1 MIAFTQEELQ
11 RIADTD
17 HVQSGDASAI
27 ARMLLAS
34 LNATP
39 IYQVQYGQKWRD
51 VTKERYEDYR
61 DHGSPTRIVYAEP
74 PAPVE
79 QSPELIDYEHRM
91 ICGEL
96 RPLPKFRVEETYHNM
111 LKEEQEVN
119 AKLAEYSLNKSLPQ
133 PTPESEDRKML
144 KRLAVIMP
152 GSDSGGEISALT
164 VTAQSLVDRCKTLA
178 LEKVKC
184 PFSFGWD
191 ELKRR
196 THQDALFFSAWITE
210 GEQKTP
216 AAYMAREGRPN
227 DAIPSNA
234 LPQNMQVDIEM
245 LASALRNVPLA
256 PSDSQGITRTRV
268 VKHQITG
275 SMAKDIALKL
285 GAELNDE
292 EADIFADGY
301 NAAVLNAE
309 PLSGNFPLKR
319 SLRDGIEI
327 IRNAGIPVDAD
338 KIQSERNAGNLDG
351 LNIRAVAALRA
362 AVRNQWLKS
371 DDFADKVY
379 WKSMHSIANEIVEAM
394 MQNEPPQ
401 PSDNHIP
408 SREAIIAGGVLV
420 QCPRCD
426 GDSYRLKFN
435 GWNHYW
441 CDKCA
446 NAITS
451 EDK

>member
-1 MIAFTQEELQ
+1 MNTLTKEEVQAVSDLKAGYTLGHADVAILHGLA
-11 RIADTD
+11 RIA
-17 HVQSGDASAI
+17 
-27 ARMLLAS
+27 LAS
-34 LNATP
+34 LDTTP
-39 IYQVQYGQKWRD
+39 IYQVQYGQQWRD
-51 VTKERYEDYR
+51 VTKERYEDHR

-74 PAPVE
+74 PAAVE
-79 QSPELIDYEHRM
+79 QSPEIIGYEYRM

-96 RPLPKFRVEETYHNM
+96 RPVPKFSVEETHLNM
-111 LKEEQEVN
+111 
-119 AKLAEYSLNKSLPQ
+119 A
-133 PTPESEDRKML
+133 
-144 KRLAVIMP
+144 
-152 GSDSGGEISALT
+152 G
-164 VTAQSLVDRCKTLA
+164 
-178 LEKVKC
+178 
-184 PFSFGWD
+184 
-191 ELKRR
+191 
-196 THQDALFFSAWITE
+196 
-210 GEQKTP
+210 
-216 AAYMAREGRPN
+216 EGRSN
-227 DAIPSNA
+227 DTIPSNA
-234 LPQNMQVDIEM
+234 LPQGMQVDIEM
-245 LASALRNVPLA
+245 LASALRNAPLA
-256 PSDSQGITRTRV
+256 PSDSQGTTRTRV

-327 IRNAGIPVDAD
+327 IRNASIPVDAD

-371 DDFADKVY
+371 DNFADKVY

-394 MQNEPPQ
+394 MQNEPHQ
-401 PSDNHIP
+401 PTDTHIP

-420 QCPRCD
+420 QCPRCH
-426 GDSYRLKFN
+426 GDSYRLNFN
-435 GWNHYW
+435 GWDHHW

-451 EDK
+451 EGK

>member
-1 MIAFTQEELQ
+1 MSTITQEQVIQIEAAAKEVLWPIVWTEKKARAHFSKKVTPEIVLELA
-11 RIADTD
+11 RIARAYMD
-17 HVQSGDASAI
+17 I
-27 ARMLLAS
+27 KPPMS
-34 LNATP
+34 L
-39 IYQVQYGQKWRD
+39 
-51 VTKERYEDYR
+51 
-61 DHGSPTRIVYAEP
+61 
-74 PAPVE
+74 
-79 QSPELIDYEHRM
+79 
-91 ICGEL
+91 
-96 RPLPKFRVEETYHNM
+96 EE
-111 LKEEQEVN
+111 
-119 AKLAEYSLNKSLPQ
+119 
-133 PTPESEDRKML
+133 
-144 KRLAVIMP
+144 
-152 GSDSGGEISALT
+152 
-164 VTAQSLVDRCKTLA
+164 
-178 LEKVKC
+178 
-184 PFSFGWD
+184 
-191 ELKRR
+191 
-196 THQDALFFSAWITE
+196 
-210 GEQKTP
+210 EQKTP
-216 AAYMAREGRPN
+216 AAYMAGEARPN
-227 DAIPSNA
+227 DSIPSNA
-234 LPQNMQVDIEM
+234 LPQGMQVDIEM

-256 PSDSQGITRTRV
+256 PSDSQGTTRTRV

-301 NAAVLNAE
+301 NAAVLNAK

-371 DDFADKVY
+371 DNFADKVY
-379 WKSMHSIANEIVEAM
+379 WKSMHSIANEIVEVM

>member
-1 MIAFTQEELQ
+1 MSTITQEQVIQIEVAAKAVLWPIGWTEKKARAHFSKKVTPEIVLELA
-11 RIADTD
+11 RIARAYMD
-17 HVQSGDASAI
+17 I
-27 ARMLLAS
+27 KPPMS
-34 LNATP
+34 L
-39 IYQVQYGQKWRD
+39 
-51 VTKERYEDYR
+51 
-61 DHGSPTRIVYAEP
+61 
-74 PAPVE
+74 
-79 QSPELIDYEHRM
+79 
-91 ICGEL
+91 
-96 RPLPKFRVEETYHNM
+96 EE
-111 LKEEQEVN
+111 
-119 AKLAEYSLNKSLPQ
+119 
-133 PTPESEDRKML
+133 
-144 KRLAVIMP
+144 
-152 GSDSGGEISALT
+152 
-164 VTAQSLVDRCKTLA
+164 
-178 LEKVKC
+178 
-184 PFSFGWD
+184 
-191 ELKRR
+191 
-196 THQDALFFSAWITE
+196 
-210 GEQKTP
+210 EQKTP
-216 AAYMAREGRPN
+216 AAYMDGEGRPN

-234 LPQNMQVDIEM
+234 LPQSMQVDIEM

-351 LNIRAVAALRA
+351 LNIRAVAALCA

-371 DDFADKVY
+371 DNFADKVY
-379 WKSMHSIANEIVEAM
+379 WKNMHSIANEIVEAM
-394 MQNEPPQ
+394 MQNEPSQ

-420 QCPRCD
+420 QCPRCH